1 MALDLLMSV
10 IAFAIIMATIL
21 GLATFIVD
29 AADGGN
35 PIEERRT
42 PKFPCRECE
51 HYRESEKHDEKCAV
65 CCDGVSGEPRLCCN
79 VRASKKC
86 AKSAR
91 KVS

>member
-1 MALDLLMSV
+1 MALDLLMSA
-10 IAFAIIMATIL
+10 IAFAIIVAAIL
-21 GLATFIVD
+21 GVACFIIC
-29 AADGGN
+29 AADGVS
-35 PIEERRT
+35 PIEEHRT

-65 CCDGVSGEPRLCCN
+65 CCDGVSGEPRFCRN

-86 AKSAR
+86 AKNAR